1 MKFETILDEETKEL
15 NFDEEQQT
23 VEIDGAEHQ
32 YEFIKQDDHRYLLR
46 IGKQLFKLDDVSID
60 KHTVEF
66 QFNGQWMQVQVRNE
80 QDLLMDEM
88 GFKSAAELGEGE
100 LNAPMPGKILE
111 IMPSEGDTVE
121 EGQPV
126 VILEAMKMENELKAP
141 TSGVITAISVEV
153 GQNVEK
159 NEPILE
165 IEAGG

>member
-1 MKFETILDEETKEL
+1 MKFETTLHDETREL
-15 NFDEEQQT
+15 FFNEEDQT
-23 VEIDGAEHQ
+23 VEVDGNSYSYQ
-32 YEFIKQDDHRYLLR
+32 FIQQDEHRYLLR
-46 IGKQLFKLDDVSID
+46 IGGQIFRLDDVRID
-60 KHTVEF
+60 KQTLEF
-66 QFNGQWMQVQVRNE
+66 QFNGQWLTVNVRDE

-88 GFKSAAELGEGE
+88 GFKSADELGEGE

-111 IMPSEGDTVE
+111 IMPDEGDMVE

-126 VILEAMKMENELKAP
+126 AILEAMKMENELKAP
-141 TSGVITAISVEV
+141 AAGVVTNIHVNV